1 MTFDMETDALI
12 SSIDYILP
20 QTQCKQCGYD
30 GCKPYAAAITSGEAD
45 INQCPPGGEVVIRSL
60 ADLLALQYKPL
71 NAQHGVHKPKA
82 LALIDEAA
90 CIGCTLCIAACPV
103 DAILGA
109 AKQMHTVIAS
119 ECTGCELCLP
129 PCPVDCIS
137 MEAIAETSAAIKK
150 QAANLARERY
160 NFKLFRL
167 QREKLE
173 LEQKQAAFA
182 QGRKSLANVSDDV
195 TSNLNN
201 ALPNNTVPDKK
212 AAIATALARAKA
224 TL

>member
-1 MTFDMETDALI
+1 MTFDMEHEALI
-12 SSIDYILP
+12 FSIDAILP

-30 GCKPYAAAITSGEAD
+30 GCRPYAAAITSGVAD
-45 INQCPPGGEVVIRSL
+45 INQCPPGGEAVIRSI
-60 ADLLALQYKPL
+60 AELLAVKYKPL
-71 NAQHGVHKPKA
+71 NTKHGEHKPKA

-109 AKQMHTVIAS
+109 AKQMHTVIAT
-119 ECTGCELCLP
+119 ECTGCELCLQ

-137 MEAIAETSAAIKK
+137 MEPIAETSAAIKK

-173 LEQKQAAFA
+173 LEQKHAAFA
-182 QGRKSLANVSDDV
+182 QGRKSLANVSDV
-195 TSNLNN
+195 KSNSNNTAPSN
-201 ALPNNTVPDKK
+201 ALPDKK
-212 AAIATALARAKA
+212 AAIAAVLARAKA